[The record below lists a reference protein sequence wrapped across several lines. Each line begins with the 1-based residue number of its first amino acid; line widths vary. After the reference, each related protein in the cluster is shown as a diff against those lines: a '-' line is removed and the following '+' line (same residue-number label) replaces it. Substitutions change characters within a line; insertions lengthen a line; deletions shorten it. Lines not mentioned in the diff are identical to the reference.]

1 MPKLIEEIV
10 DADSGIV
17 EAWGD
22 YVIDRQGLRVSLTV
36 SGMMEVLDRLGG
48 TLPIVCKQHRQAAD
62 LVCGVLAAHRSGK
75 PGCKLGTLLCR
86 RQSVHC
92 LQN

>member
-22 YVIDRQGLRVSLTV
+22 YVIDRQGMRVSLTV
-36 SGMMEVLDRLGG
+36 SGMMEVLHQLGG
-48 TLPIVCKQHRQAAD
+48 SLPLVCKQH
-62 LVCGVLAAHRSGK
+62 
-75 PGCKLGTLLCR
+75 
-86 RQSVHC
+86 
-92 LQN
+92 